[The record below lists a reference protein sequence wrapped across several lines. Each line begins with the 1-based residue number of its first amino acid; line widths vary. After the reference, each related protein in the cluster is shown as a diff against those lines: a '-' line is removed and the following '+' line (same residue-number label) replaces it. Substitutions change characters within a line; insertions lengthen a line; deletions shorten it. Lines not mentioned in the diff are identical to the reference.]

1 MTRESAIEGLRE
13 RKKRETRAA
22 LAWAAVHLAV
32 ARGFHTVSVDDIAA
46 AAGVSPRTFS
56 NYFSGKAEAVVARHV
71 DRLHAIAAERSARPP
86 KEPLWTAAAQVVVA
100 EFCGEAERDEPP
112 PAQWTDGI
120 RMMLAEPA
128 VHAEF
133 LHQSRLAE
141 GDIAAAV
148 AGRIGSAPDA
158 LYPRLMA
165 SALGAVIEV
174 SLQQWLRAPE
184 AQTLREILEQAFE
197 RMGHVADRAG

>member
-71 DRLHAIAAERSARPP
+71 DRLHAIAAELSARPP

-112 PAQWTDGI
+112 SPPRYGTGAKPCTRAASPRATSPRPSPA
-120 RMMLAEPA
+120 
-128 VHAEF
+128 
-133 LHQSRLAE
+133 
-141 GDIAAAV
+141 
-148 AGRIGSAPDA
+148 GSARRPT
-158 LYPRLMA
+158 P
-165 SALGAVIEV
+165 ST
-174 SLQQWLRAPE
+174 RA
-184 AQTLREILEQAFE
+184 
-197 RMGHVADRAG
+197 